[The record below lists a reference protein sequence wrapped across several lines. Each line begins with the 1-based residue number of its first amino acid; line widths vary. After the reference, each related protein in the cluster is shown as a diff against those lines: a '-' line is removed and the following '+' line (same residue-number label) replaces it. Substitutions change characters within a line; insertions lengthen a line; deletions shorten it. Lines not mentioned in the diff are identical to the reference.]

1 MGSAVSGIGCK
12 WDRPSV
18 RGCASL
24 VDWQNALATLISTIL
39 YNMMGYVEFP
49 LILHKIVDDH
59 GHHELG
65 EFKTTIMGM
74 LDTCGPWRRWH
85 AAARTST
92 ARTRPAHT
100 SDGHARA
107 HVQGLWLVPRCGLP
121 LHGGRRG
128 PKWEWT

>member
-1 MGSAVSGIGCK
+1 MGSAVSGIGPE
-12 WDRPSV
+12 WNRPSV
-18 RGCASL
+18 GGCASL
-24 VDWQNALATLISTIL
+24 WDWQNALATLISTIL

-74 LDTCGPWRRWH
+74 LDTCGPWRQLH
-85 AAARTST
+85 AAARTGHIHGMDPSDAHLGRAWPGACARALACAEAWAST
-92 ARTRPAHT
+92 AR
-100 SDGHARA
+100 
-107 HVQGLWLVPRCGLP
+107 
-121 LHGGRRG
+121 